1 MNIAILGATGLF
13 GKALVKS
20 LSDDTDYHLTLIARH
35 AKSEYQYND
44 RISVIDADATDID
57 TLKKALTGTDLVYC
71 AISGESLPVVAA
83 NLVKVMPETG
93 ITRLLFMGAVGIY
106 NEIPAEM
113 NGDDNI
119 DNEPA
124 QIPNR
129 DAVDIVEASNL
140 NYTVLRPGY
149 LREGNPDDY
158 VLTVKGEAAKGYI
171 STIPSVVEFAK
182 KLIADEK
189 LYSRESVSITKDME
203 E

>member
-1 MNIAILGATGLF
+1 MKIAILGSTGLF

-20 LSDDTDYHLTLIARH
+20 LSEETDYQLTLIARH
-35 AKSEYQYND
+35 AKSEYQD
-44 RISVIDADATDID
+44 TGRISVIDADATDMD
-57 TLKKALTGTDLVYC
+57 ALKKALTEIDLVYC
-71 AISGESLPVVAA
+71 AISGEDLPLVAA
-83 NLVKVMPETG
+83 NLVKVMPELG

-106 NEIPAEM
+106 NEIPEEM
-113 NGDDNI
+113 DGEDNL

-129 DAVDIVEASNL
+129 AAVDIVEASNL

-149 LREGNPDDY
+149 LHEGRADDY
-158 VLTVKGEAAKGYI
+158 VLTMKGEAAKGYI
-171 STIPSVVEFAK
+171 STIPSVVEFVK

-189 LYSRESVSITKDME
+189 LYSKESVSITKDME